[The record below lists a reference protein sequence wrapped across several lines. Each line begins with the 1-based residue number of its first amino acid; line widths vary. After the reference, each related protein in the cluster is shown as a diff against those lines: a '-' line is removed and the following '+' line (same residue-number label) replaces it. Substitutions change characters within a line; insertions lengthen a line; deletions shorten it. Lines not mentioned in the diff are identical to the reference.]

1 MILLVN
7 LKDNRKF
14 EVMSKASRPVERRN
28 LIVEKRECSSYE
40 SPNAWRAMDGY
51 VVGEVDA
58 KLAHLSQISFVS

>member
-1 MILLVN
+1 
-7 LKDNRKF
+7 
-14 EVMSKASRPVERRN
+14 MSKASRPVERRN